1 MYNEWRRAAAAS
13 TPRITRAPRNIWT
26 ILRSSALLAL
36 PAPAFHVF
44 LFHHA
49 DVITRWPRR
58 CDCEYKQAW
67 AAVEYNIIRQREEF
81 EKDRALAMRMEEII

>member
-26 ILRSSALLAL
+26 ILRSSARLAL
-36 PAPAFHVF
+36 PFHVF

-49 DVITRWPRR
+49 DVITRRPARR
-58 CDCEYKQAW
+58 CDWEYNQAW